1 MDDMR
6 VELSFL
12 RSRLGHRI
20 FWLFVVCALLPISLL
35 ALVTWLNVT
44 TQLREQ
50 SHRQLAQLSREEAM
64 TVFER
69 LRFLEDSLKLLA
81 AEQDL
86 HSAPHRSAELSVLS
100 SNLVDRFNGVQLLLP
115 GGKSELLFGKA
126 PWQIEFTDEQEK
138 FLGAGKSVVFTVSC
152 EQPTP
157 CILLGRRLN
166 PVDPSLGTLAA
177 EINPSYLWG
186 EDELPAD
193 ANVCVLDATGRTLFC
208 SGQAPSSFPLLIT
221 KARSGEFD
229 WNSGRTPFM
238 AQYWTLSLGG
248 TFCTPHWTMIA
259 SQPSPDAL
267 GPLVHF
273 RSSLILVFL
282 LTVWIVLLLSMVQIR
297 RNLVPL
303 AKLKEG
309 TRGISQGN
317 YKERVII
324 GSGDEFEELAGSFNI
339 MAGRIEKQLNSL
351 KTFNEIDRAILS
363 AWEIDK
369 IVDTVSTRLGDLIPL
384 EAVAI
389 SLFDSEDCSSA
400 YCYVYERGR
409 KPLRAK
415 EKFPP
420 SPDEL
425 LQLHQHPEVSVFG
438 ENEPLPSYV
447 RPLRTAATKFFLRAP
462 VLLDGRP
469 AAVIC
474 LSHSSASVWNDEDK
488 QSMRQ
493 LADQVG
499 VALTNLQLVR
509 KLNQLHWGALAALAR
524 AIDAKSPWTLGHSER
539 VTELAIKLA
548 EEMRLPAQ
556 EIEVIRRG
564 GLVHDVGKIGVA
576 AEILNKPGKLTPD
589 ELQQMRDHVNIGV
602 RILQPIREF
611 AESMSLVA
619 QHHEWVNGQ
628 GYPNGLIGGQIS
640 LHARILAVA
649 DCFDALVS
657 DRPYRAGMP
666 LPTVIRMISDGAGTQ
681 FDPQIVDVFRRVMAQ
696 ENAPMTG
703 KNARTELQVS

>member
-1 MDDMR
+1 MR

-12 RSRLGHRI
+12 RSKLGHRI
-20 FWLFVVCALLPISLL
+20 FWLFVVCALVPISLL
-35 ALVTWLNVT
+35 AFVTWLNVA

-69 LRFLEDSLKLLA
+69 LRFLEDGLKLLA
-81 AEQDL
+81 AERDL
-86 HSAPHRSAELSVLS
+86 HPADKGSSAVISVLS
-100 SNLVDRFNGVQLLLP
+100 PNLDQRFNGVQLLLP
-115 GGKSELLFGKA
+115 GGKAQLVFGKT
-126 PWQIEFTDEQEK
+126 PWQIEFASDEEK
-138 FLGAGKSVVFTVSC
+138 FLDAGKSVVFTVSC
-152 EQPTP
+152 EQRTP
-157 CILLGRRLN
+157 CILMGRRLN
-166 PVDPSLGTLAA
+166 PADPSRGALVA

-186 EDELPAD
+186 DDELPSG

-208 SGQAPSSFPLLIT
+208 SGQAPTSFPLHIT

-229 WNSGRTPFM
+229 WNSGRTTFI
-238 AQYWTLSLGG
+238 AQYWTLPLGG
-248 TFCTPHWTMIA
+248 TFCTPHWTMVA
-259 SQPSPDAL
+259 SQPRLDAL
-267 GPLVHF
+267 VPLVHF
-273 RSSLILVFL
+273 RTSLVLVFL
-282 LTVWIVLLLSMVQIR
+282 LTVWIVLLLSVVQIR

-303 AKLKEG
+303 GKLKDG
-309 TRGISQGN
+309 TRGISRGN

-339 MAGRIEKQLNSL
+339 MASRIEKQLNSL
-351 KTFNEIDRAILS
+351 RTFNEIDRAILS

-369 IVDTVSTRLGDLIPL
+369 IVGTVSTRLGDLIPV

-389 SLFDSEDCSSA
+389 TLFDSDAPSSA
-400 YCYVYERGR
+400 CCYVYECGGKVAR
-409 KPLRAK
+409 LK
-415 EKFPP
+415 EKITPGEG
-420 SPDEL
+420 EL
-425 LQLHQHPEVSVFG
+425 LQLCQHPEVSVFG

-447 RPLRTAATKFFLRAP
+447 RPLSAAATKIFLRAA

-474 LSHSSASVWNDEDK
+474 LGHNSASVWNEEDK
-488 QSMRQ
+488 QGVAQ

-548 EEMRLPAQ
+548 EEMRLPAH

-628 GYPNGLIGGQIS
+628 GYPNGLKGDEIS

-657 DRPYRAGMP
+657 DRPYRPGMP
-666 LPTVIRMISDGAGTQ
+666 LRTVIQMISDGAGTQ
-681 FDPQIVDVFRRVMAQ
+681 FDPDIVNVFRRVMAQ
-696 ENAPMTG
+696 GNGPM
-703 KNARTELQVS
+703 ARKDTQPELQLS